1 MEDNN
6 DLSEDENWKENTNI
20 DYINESDIN
29 ESDDGHVPE
38 DCDKKRNRGSQNRF
52 SARQT
57 RALVENW
64 VAAIAKLECS
74 DSLKHWKLIQ
84 ENVNKL
90 GSPKSVD
97 QLKKKVISLK
107 KKYKGVKANNRK
119 SGRSRMTCNFF
130 EEIDSVLGTR
140 DVVVMPAVKS
150 SGQPVHNTTVENT
163 PPAPVTHQSA
173 TEDATDEVGR
183 NERPIEIQNRNT
195 RKRTK
200 HDAATAIN
208 NTILEMQERQDSFV
222 ESFFAKME
230 AMEERAHERNSELML
245 KLIEA
250 MNK

>member
-1 MEDNN
+1 
-6 DLSEDENWKENTNI
+6 
-20 DYINESDIN
+20 
-29 ESDDGHVPE
+29 
-38 DCDKKRNRGSQNRF
+38 
-52 SARQT
+52 
-57 RALVENW
+57 
-64 VAAIAKLECS
+64 
-74 DSLKHWKLIQ
+74 
-84 ENVNKL
+84 
-90 GSPKSVD
+90 
-97 QLKKKVISLK
+97 
-107 KKYKGVKANNRK
+107 
-119 SGRSRMTCNFF
+119 
-130 EEIDSVLGTR
+130 
-140 DVVVMPAVKS
+140 MPVVKS

-173 TEDATDEVGR
+173 TEYATDEVRR